1 MRSRQRSIT
10 MPNLPRIPR
19 TVRRRDRAPQRSV
32 ERVDPQVAELEA
44 AGLHWLNIEAPTALE
59 TAYLAQRFDYHEL
72 DLEDVL
78 STRQR
83 PKIDEY
89 DDYLFIVLHVPHF
102 NKSKGRLDAAEV
114 NLFVSDGYVS
124 TLPNVPLKPIGR
136 LFNQLETNIER
147 REEYFGKGAGYLLYE
162 ILSDLFD
169 YCFPILDKIGFKL
182 DRLNDAI
189 FTERR
194 SEDVVRDISDVKQEI
209 VAYRKVI
216 KPERSTLRL
225 LERSRTRYLPE
236 DLEVYFDD
244 VVDKAERI
252 WDQLDNYKEVVE
264 ALETTNESVIAHK
277 QNDILRVLTIFSVV
291 LLPLTLMS
299 GIFGMNFGHIP
310 FSREYHG
317 FAITVA
323 IMLTVATGLLG
334 YFHWKRWI

>member
-1 MRSRQRSIT
+1 

-19 TVRRRDRAPQRSV
+19 TVRRRDRAPQGAV
-32 ERVDPQVAELEA
+32 ERVEPQFSELDA
-44 AGLHWLNIEAPTALE
+44 AGLRWLNFEAPTAVE
-59 TAYLAQRFDYHEL
+59 TAYLAQHFDFHEL

-83 PKIDEY
+83 PKLDEY
-89 DDYLFIVLHVPHF
+89 DDYLFLVLHVPYF
-102 NKSKGRLDAAEV
+102 NKVKGRLDAAELNV
-114 NLFVSDGYVS
+114 FVAHGLVI
-124 TLPNVPLKPIGR
+124 TLPNVALKPIGR
-136 LFNQLETNIER
+136 LFTQLEANPER
-147 REEYFGKGAGYLLYE
+147 RDEYFTKGSGYLLYE
-162 ILSDLFD
+162 ILSELFD

-194 SEDVVRDISDVKQEI
+194 SEEVVRDISDVKQEI

-244 VVDKAERI
+244 IVDKAERV

-264 ALETTNESVIAHK
+264 ALEQTNESVIAHK
-277 QNDILRVLTIFSVV
+277 QNDILRVLTVFSVV
-291 LLPLTLMS
+291 LLPLTLIS
-299 GIFGMNFGHIP
+299 GIYGMNVGLPRQQSAEAFWLIIG
-310 FSREYHG
+310 G
-317 FAITVA
+317 
-323 IMLTVATGLLG
+323 MLTIVGLMLG
-334 YFHWKRWI
+334 WFRHKNWL

>member
-1 MRSRQRSIT
+1 

-19 TVRRRDRAPQRSV
+19 TVRRRDRSAQLSAEPS
-32 ERVDPQVAELEA
+32 EPQVAEIAA
-44 AGLHWLNIEAPTALE
+44 AGLRWLNIEQPTAAE
-59 TAYLAQRFDYHEL
+59 TAWLAQHFEFHEL

-89 DDYLFIVLHVPHF
+89 DEYLFIVLHVPHF
-102 NKSKGRLDAAEV
+102 NKVRGRLDAAELNV
-114 NLFVSDGYVS
+114 FIGNGFVV
-124 TLPNVPLKPIGR
+124 TLPNVRLKPIGR
-136 LFNQLETNIER
+136 LFSQLETNQER
-147 REEYFGKGAGYLLYE
+147 REQYFAKGSGYVLYE
-162 ILSDLFD
+162 ILSELFD

-182 DRLNDAI
+182 DRLAEAI

-194 SEDVVRDISDVKQEI
+194 SEEVVRDISDVKQEI
-209 VAYRKVI
+209 VAFRKVI

-225 LERSRTRYLPE
+225 LERSRTLYLTE

-244 VVDKAERI
+244 IVDKAERI

-299 GIFGMNFGHIP
+299 GIYGMNFQHIP
-310 FSREYHG
+310 FSADYHG
-317 FAITVA
+317 FVTMVG
-323 IMLTVATGLLG
+323 IMLGLAICMLG
-334 YFHWKRWI
+334 FFRWKRWI

>member
-1 MRSRQRSIT
+1 M
-10 MPNLPRIPR
+10 
-19 TVRRRDRAPQRSV
+19 
-32 ERVDPQVAELEA
+32 
-44 AGLHWLNIEAPTALE
+44 
-59 TAYLAQRFDYHEL
+59 
-72 DLEDVL
+72 L

-102 NKSKGRLDAAEV
+102 NKVRGRLDAAELNV
-114 NLFVSDGYVS
+114 FVGHGFVV
-124 TLPNVPLKPIGR
+124 TLPERAAEAGR
-136 LFNQLETNIER
+136 AGCSRSSRRTSER
-147 REEYFGKGAGYLLYE
+147 REQYFSKGSGYVLYE
-162 ILSDLFD
+162 ILSELFD

-182 DRLNDAI
+182 DRLTEAI

-194 SEDVVRDISDVKQEI
+194 SEEVVRDISDVKQEI

-277 QNDILRVLTIFSVV
+277 QNDILRDPDD
-291 LLPLTLMS
+291 LLAS
-299 GIFGMNFGHIP
+299 
-310 FSREYHG
+310 SCCR
-317 FAITVA
+317 
-323 IMLTVATGLLG
+323 
-334 YFHWKRWI
+334 

>member
-1 MRSRQRSIT
+1 

-19 TVRRRDRAPQRSV
+19 TVRRRQQAPLGQPV
-32 ERVDPQVAELEA
+32 VPAEPRVSELEH
-44 AGLHWLNIEAPTALE
+44 AGARWLNIEEPTAVE
-59 TAYLAQRFDYHEL
+59 TAWLAEHFEFHEL

-89 DDYLFIVLHVPHF
+89 DEYMFIVLHVPHY
-102 NKSKGRLDAAEV
+102 NKERGRLDAAELNV
-114 NLFVSDGYVS
+114 FVGDGYII
-124 TLPNVPLKPIGR
+124 TLPNVPLKPVGR
-136 LFNQLETNIER
+136 LFAQLEDNKER
-147 REEYFGKGAGYLLYE
+147 REEYFSKGSGYVLYE
-162 ILSDLFD
+162 ILSELFD

-182 DRLNDAI
+182 DRLTEAI

-194 SEDVVRDISDVKQEI
+194 SEEVVRDISDVKQEI

-225 LERSRTRYLPE
+225 LERARTRYLPE

-277 QNDILRVLTIFSVV
+277 QNDILRILTIFSVI
-291 LLPLTLMS
+291 LLPLTLIT

-310 FSREYHG
+310 FSRDYHG
-317 FAITVA
+317 FIVTVA
-323 IMLTVATGLLG
+323 IMLSIATGMLG
-334 YFHWKRWI
+334 YFRWKRWI

>member
-1 MRSRQRSIT
+1 VI
-10 MPNLPRIPR
+10 
-19 TVRRRDRAPQRSV
+19 
-32 ERVDPQVAELEA
+32 
-44 AGLHWLNIEAPTALE
+44 
-59 TAYLAQRFDYHEL
+59 
-72 DLEDVL
+72 
-78 STRQR
+78 
-83 PKIDEY
+83 
-89 DDYLFIVLHVPHF
+89 
-102 NKSKGRLDAAEV
+102 
-114 NLFVSDGYVS
+114 

-194 SEDVVRDISDVKQEI
+194 SEDVVRDISEVKQEI
-209 VAYRKVI
+209 VAFRKVI

-244 VVDKAERI
+244 IVDKAERI

-264 ALETTNESVIAHK
+264 ALEQTNESVIAHK
-277 QNDILRVLTIFSVV
+277 QNDILRLLTIFSVV
-291 LLPLTLMS
+291 LLPLTLIS
-299 GIFGMNFGHIP
+299 GIYGMNFTHIP
-310 FSREYHG
+310 FSHDVHG
-317 FAITVA
+317 FYDVIIVMLILVA
-323 IMLTVATGLLG
+323 GMLA
-334 YFHWKRWI
+334 YFRRKGWL

>member
-1 MRSRQRSIT
+1 

-19 TVRRRDRAPQRSV
+19 TVRRRDRAPQGAV
-32 ERVDPQVAELEA
+32 ERVEPQFAELEA
-44 AGLHWLNIEAPTALE
+44 VGLRWLNFEAPTAVE
-59 TAYLAQRFDYHEL
+59 TAYLAQHFDFHEL

-83 PKIDEY
+83 PKVDEY
-89 DDYLFIVLHVPHF
+89 DDYMFLVLHVPWF
-102 NKSKGRLDAAEV
+102 NKVKGRLDAAELNV
-114 NLFVSDGYVS
+114 FVAHGLVI
-124 TLPNVPLKPIGR
+124 TLPNVALKPVGR
-136 LFNQLETNIER
+136 LFTQLEANPER
-147 REEYFGKGAGYLLYE
+147 RDEYFSKGSGYLLYE
-162 ILSDLFD
+162 ILSELFD

-194 SEDVVRDISDVKQEI
+194 SEEVVRDISDVKQEI

-244 VVDKAERI
+244 IVDKAERV

-264 ALETTNESVIAHK
+264 ALEQTNESVIAHK
-277 QNDILRVLTIFSVV
+277 QNDILRVLTVFSVV
-291 LLPLTLMS
+291 LLPLTLIS
-299 GIFGMNFGHIP
+299 GIYGMNVGLPRQHTADAFWTVIG
-310 FSREYHG
+310 G
-317 FAITVA
+317 MLAIVLL
-323 IMLTVATGLLG
+323 MLG
-334 YFHWKRWI
+334 YFRHKNWL

>member
-1 MRSRQRSIT
+1 

-19 TVRRRDRAPQRSV
+19 TVRRRDRAPQRPV
-32 ERVDPQVAELEA
+32 ERHEPQIAEIEA
-44 AGLHWLNIEAPTALE
+44 AGLRWLQIEEPTAVE
-59 TAYLAQRFDYHEL
+59 TAWLAQNYDFHEL

-89 DDYLFIVLHVPHF
+89 DEYMFLVLHVPHY
-102 NKSKGRLDAAEV
+102 NKERGRLDAAELNV
-114 NLFVSDGYVS
+114 FIGHGYVV
-124 TLPNVPLKPIGR
+124 TLPNVRLKPVGR
-136 LFNQLETNIER
+136 LFAQLEDNPER
-147 REEYFGKGAGYLLYE
+147 REEYFSKGSGYLLYE
-162 ILSDLFD
+162 ILSELFD

-182 DRLNDAI
+182 DRMREAI

-194 SEDVVRDISDVKQEI
+194 SEDVVRDISDVKHEI
-209 VAYRKVI
+209 VSYRKVI

-225 LERSRTRYLPE
+225 LERARTRYLPE

-264 ALETTNESVIAHK
+264 ALEQTNESVIAHK
-277 QNDILRVLTIFSVV
+277 QNDILRVLTIFSVI
-291 LLPLTLMS
+291 LLPLTLIT
-299 GIFGMNFGHIP
+299 GIFGMNFRHIP
-310 FSREYHG
+310 FTNVYHG

-323 IMLTVATGLLG
+323 VMFAVAVGLLG
-334 YFHWKRWI
+334 FFRLKRWI

>member
-1 MRSRQRSIT
+1 

-19 TVRRRDRAPQRSV
+19 TVRRRDRTPQHPAERS
-32 ERVDPQVAELEA
+32 EPQIAEISA
-44 AGLHWLNIEAPTALE
+44 AGLRWLNIEAPTAVE
-59 TAYLAQRFDYHEL
+59 TAWLAQHFDFHEL

-89 DDYLFIVLHVPHF
+89 EEYLFIVLHVPYF
-102 NKSKGRLDAAEV
+102 NKVRGRLDAAELNV
-114 NLFVSDGYVS
+114 FVGSGYVV
-124 TLPNVPLKPIGR
+124 TLPNVALKPVGR
-136 LFNQLETNIER
+136 LFSQLEANTER
-147 REEYFGKGAGYLLYE
+147 REQYFSKGSGYVLYE
-162 ILSDLFD
+162 ILSELFD

-182 DRLNDAI
+182 DRLTEAI

-194 SEDVVRDISDVKQEI
+194 SEEVVRDISDVKQEI

-236 DLEVYFDD
+236 DLE
-244 VVDKAERI
+244 
-252 WDQLDNYKEVVE
+252 

-277 QNDILRVLTIFSVV
+277 QNDILRILTIFSVI
-291 LLPLTLMS
+291 LLPLTLIT

>member
-1 MRSRQRSIT
+1 
-10 MPNLPRIPR
+10 MPNLP
-19 TVRRRDRAPQRSV
+19 
-32 ERVDPQVAELEA
+32 
-44 AGLHWLNIEAPTALE
+44 
-59 TAYLAQRFDYHEL
+59 
-72 DLEDVL
+72 
-78 STRQR
+78 R

-89 DDYLFIVLHVPHF
+89 EEYLFIVLHVPYF
-102 NKSKGRLDAAEV
+102 NKVRGRLDAAELNV
-114 NLFVSDGYVS
+114 FVGSGYVV
-124 TLPNVPLKPIGR
+124 TLPNVALKPVGR
-136 LFNQLETNIER
+136 LFSQLEANTER

-194 SEDVVRDISDVKQEI
+194 SEEVVRDISDVKQEI

-277 QNDILRVLTIFSVV
+277 QNDILRILTIFSVI
-291 LLPLTLMS
+291 LLPLTLIT
-299 GIFGMNFGHIP
+299 GLFGMNYAHIP
-310 FSREYHG
+310 FKHDYHA
-317 FAITVA
+317 FVATVT
-323 IMLTVATGLLG
+323 IMLSIATVMLG
-334 YFHWKRWI
+334 YFR

>member
-1 MRSRQRSIT
+1 

-19 TVRRRDRAPQRSV
+19 TVRRRDRAPQGAV
-32 ERVDPQVAELEA
+32 ERVEPQFSELDA
-44 AGLHWLNIEAPTALE
+44 AGLRWLNFEAPTAVE
-59 TAYLAQRFDYHEL
+59 TAYLAQHFDFHEL

-83 PKIDEY
+83 PKLDEY
-89 DDYLFIVLHVPHF
+89 DDYLFLVLHVPYF
-102 NKSKGRLDAAEV
+102 NKVKGRLDAAELNV
-114 NLFVSDGYVS
+114 FVAHGLVI
-124 TLPNVPLKPIGR
+124 TLPNVALKPIGR
-136 LFNQLETNIER
+136 LFTQLEANPER
-147 REEYFGKGAGYLLYE
+147 RDEYFTKGSGYLLYE
-162 ILSDLFD
+162 ILSELFD

-194 SEDVVRDISDVKQEI
+194 SEEVVRDISDVKQEI

-244 VVDKAERI
+244 IVDKAERV

-264 ALETTNESVIAHK
+264 ALEQTNESVIAHK
-277 QNDILRVLTIFSVV
+277 QNDILRVLTVFSVV
-291 LLPLTLMS
+291 LLPLTLIS
-299 GIFGMNFGHIP
+299 GIYGMNVGLPRQTSADAFWTIAG
-310 FSREYHG
+310 G
-317 FAITVA
+317 
-323 IMLTVATGLLG
+323 MLLVIGLMLG
-334 YFHWKRWI
+334 WFRHKNWL

>member
-1 MRSRQRSIT
+1 

-19 TVRRRDRAPQRSV
+19 TVRRRDRAPQAV
-32 ERVDPQVAELEA
+32 ERVEPHFAELEGV
-44 AGLHWLNIEAPTALE
+44 GLRWLNLEAPTAVE
-59 TAYLAQRFDYHEL
+59 TAYLAEHFDFHEL

-83 PKIDEY
+83 PKMDEY
-89 DDYLFIVLHVPHF
+89 DDYVFLVLHVPHF
-102 NKSKGRLDAAEV
+102 NKLKGRLDAAELNV
-114 NLFVSDGYVS
+114 FVAQGLVI

-136 LFNQLETNIER
+136 LFAQLEANTER
-147 REEYFGKGAGYLLYE
+147 REEYFSKGAGYLLYE
-162 ILSDLFD
+162 ILSETFD

-225 LERSRTRYLPE
+225 LERSRTRYLTE

-264 ALETTNESVIAHK
+264 ALEQTNESVIAHK
-277 QNDILRVLTIFSVV
+277 QNDILRVLTVFSVI
-291 LLPLTLMS
+291 LLPLTLIS
-299 GIFGMNFGHIP
+299 GIYGMNVGLPRQHSAEAFWVIFG
-310 FSREYHG
+310 G
-317 FAITVA
+317 
-323 IMLTVATGLLG
+323 MLVIAVVMLS
-334 YFHWKRWI
+334 YFRYRSWL

>member
-1 MRSRQRSIT
+1 

-19 TVRRRDRAPQRSV
+19 TVRRRNRAPQSPV
-32 ERVDPQVAELEA
+32 ERSEPRIAEIEG
-44 AGLHWLNIEAPTALE
+44 AGLRWIQLEEPTAVE
-59 TAYLAQRFDYHEL
+59 TAWLAQNFEFHEL

-89 DDYLFIVLHVPHF
+89 DDYMFIVLHVPHY
-102 NKSKGRLDAAEV
+102 NKERARLDAAELNV
-114 NLFVSDGYVS
+114 FIGHDYIV
-124 TLPNVPLKPIGR
+124 TLPNVPLKPLGR
-136 LFNQLETNIER
+136 LFAQLEDNQER
-147 REEYFGKGAGYLLYE
+147 REEYFGKGSGYVLYE
-162 ILSDLFD
+162 ILSELFD

-182 DRLNDAI
+182 DRMRDAI

-194 SEDVVRDISDVKQEI
+194 SEDVVRDISDVKHEI
-209 VAYRKVI
+209 VSYRKVI

-277 QNDILRVLTIFSVV
+277 QNDILRILTIFSVI
-291 LLPLTLMS
+291 LLPLTLIT
-299 GIFGMNFGHIP
+299 GLFGMNFVHIP
-310 FSREYHG
+310 FKHDYH
-317 FAITVA
+317 A
-323 IMLTVATGLLG
+323 
-334 YFHWKRWI
+334 

>member
-1 MRSRQRSIT
+1 

-19 TVRRRDRAPQRSV
+19 TVRRRHRAPQRPV
-32 ERVDPQVAELEA
+32 ERSEPRIAEIEA
-44 AGLHWLNIEAPTALE
+44 AGLRWLQLEEPTAVE
-59 TAYLAQRFDYHEL
+59 TAWLAQNFEFHEL

-89 DDYLFIVLHVPHF
+89 DEYMFIVLHVPHY
-102 NKSKGRLDAAEV
+102 NKERARLDAAELNV
-114 NLFVSDGYVS
+114 FIGRDYIV
-124 TLPNVPLKPIGR
+124 TLPNVPLKPVGR
-136 LFNQLETNIER
+136 LFAQLEDNKER
-147 REEYFGKGAGYLLYE
+147 REEYFSKGSGYVLYE
-162 ILSDLFD
+162 ILSELFD

-182 DRLNDAI
+182 DRMREAI

-194 SEDVVRDISDVKQEI
+194 SEDVVRDISDVKHEI
-209 VAYRKVI
+209 VSYRKVI

-244 VVDKAERI
+244 VVDKAERV

-277 QNDILRVLTIFSVV
+277 QNDILRILTIFSVI
-291 LLPLTLMS
+291 LLPLTLIT

-310 FSREYHG
+310 FSTEYHG
-317 FAITVA
+317 FVATVA
-323 IMLTVATGLLG
+323 IMLLVATSLLG
-334 YFHWKRWI
+334 YFHYKRWL

>member
-1 MRSRQRSIT
+1 

-19 TVRRRDRAPQRSV
+19 TVRRRARAPEGTV
-32 ERVDPQVAELEA
+32 ERAEPRVAELDA
-44 AGLHWLNIEAPTALE
+44 AGLRWLNIEAPTVVE
-59 TAYLAQRFDYHEL
+59 TAYLAEHFEFHEL

-89 DDYLFIVLHVPHF
+89 GEYLFIVLHMPHF
-102 NKSKGRLDAAEV
+102 NKVKRRLDAAEV
-114 NLFVSDGYVS
+114 NIFVAQGLVIS
-124 TLPNVPLKPIGR
+124 LPNVALKPIGR
-136 LFNQLETNIER
+136 LFGQLEANIER
-147 REEYFGKGAGYLLYE
+147 REEYFGKGSGYLLYE
-162 ILSDLFD
+162 ILSELFD

-209 VAYRKVI
+209 VAFRKVI

-236 DLEVYFDD
+236 HLEVYFDD
-244 VVDKAERI
+244 IVDKAERI

-264 ALETTNESVIAHK
+264 ALEQTNESVIAHK

-291 LLPLTLMS
+291 LLPLTLLT
-299 GIFGMNFGHIP
+299 GIYGMNVGLPDQHAQHAFWL
-310 FSREYHG
+310 
-317 FAITVA
+317 ITG
-323 IMLTVATGLLG
+323 IMLTLAGGMLA
-334 YFHWKRWI
+334 YFRHKSWL

>member
-1 MRSRQRSIT
+1 

-19 TVRRRDRAPQRSV
+19 TVRRRVRAPQGAI
-32 ERVDPQVAELEA
+32 ERVEPQVAELEA
-44 AGLHWLNIEAPTALE
+44 AGLRWLNIEEPTAVE
-59 TAYLAQRFDYHEL
+59 TAYLAQHFDFHEL

-89 DDYLFIVLHVPHF
+89 GDYLFIVLHLPYF
-102 NKSKGRLDAAEV
+102 NKVKGRLDATEV
-114 NLFVSDGYVS
+114 NVFVSQGLVI

-136 LFNQLETNIER
+136 LFTQLEANRER
-147 REEYFGKGAGYLLYE
+147 REEYFGKGSGYLLYE
-162 ILSDLFD
+162 ILSELFD

-194 SEDVVRDISDVKQEI
+194 SEEVVRDISDVKQEI

-244 VVDKAERI
+244 IVDKAERI

-264 ALETTNESVIAHK
+264 ALEQTNESVIAHK
-277 QNDILRVLTIFSVV
+277 QNDILRVLTIFSVI
-291 LLPLTLMS
+291 LLPLTLIS
-299 GIFGMNFGHIP
+299 GLYGMNVGLPRQSSVDAFWVIFGGML
-310 FSREYHG
+310 
-317 FAITVA
+317 AIAVC
-323 IMLTVATGLLG
+323 MLA
-334 YFHWKRWI
+334 YFRHRGWL